1 MHFGIIFEC
10 FSSNMEGI
18 ITGDLINSRQVEPS
32 EWMPALKKVLKKYGK
47 EPKNWEIFRGDSFQ
61 LNTKPEDALLAAILI
76 KAEIKQ
82 WKNLDVRIGIG
93 LGEITYQAAKITESN
108 GTAFLNSGECFE
120 ELKKQTLAIKTPNK
134 DLNTTLNLMIE
145 LASLTIDRWTETA
158 AKLIKIKIE
167 NPNVNQKDLASLLN
181 KTAQGTISE
190 GLKRGGY
197 DEIQKLLD
205 YYKHKISEL

>member
-1 MHFGIIFEC
+1 
-10 FSSNMEGI
+10 MEAI
-18 ITGDLINSRQVEPS
+18 ITGDLINSRQVEPN

-61 LNTKPEDALLAAILI
+61 LNTKPEDALMAAILI

-158 AKLIKIKIE
+158 VKLIKIKIE
-167 NPNVNQKDLASLLN
+167 NPNVNQKDLANLLN

-197 DEIQKLLD
+197 EEIQKLLN
-205 YYKHKISEL
+205 YYKLKISEL

>member
-1 MHFGIIFEC
+1 
-10 FSSNMEGI
+10 MEAI
-18 ITGDLINSRQVEPS
+18 ITGDLINSRQVEPN

-61 LNTKPEDALLAAILI
+61 LNTKPEDALMVAILI

-93 LGEITYQAAKITESN
+93 VGEITYQAAKITESN

-167 NPNVNQKDLASLLN
+167 NPNVNQKDLANLLN

-197 DEIQKLLD
+197 DELQKLLD
-205 YYKHKISEL
+205 YYKLKISEL

>member
-1 MHFGIIFEC
+1 
-10 FSSNMEGI
+10 MEAI
-18 ITGDLINSRQVEPS
+18 ITGDLINSRQVEPN
-32 EWMPALKKVLKKYGK
+32 EWMPALKIVLKKYGR

-61 LNTKPEDALLAAILI
+61 LNTKPEDALMAAILI

-158 AKLIKIKIE
+158 AKLIKIKME
-167 NPNVNQKDLASLLN
+167 NPSVNQKDLANLLN

-205 YYKHKISEL
+205 YYKLKISEL

>member
-1 MHFGIIFEC
+1 
-10 FSSNMEGI
+10 MEAI

-47 EPKNWEIFRGDSFQ
+47 EPGNWEIFRGDSFQ
-61 LNTKPEDALLAAILI
+61 LNTKPEDALMAAILL

-82 WKNLDVRIGIG
+82 WKNLDIRLAIG
-93 LGEITYQAAKITESN
+93 LGEITYRAAKITESN

-134 DLNTTLNLMIE
+134 DFDATLNLMIE
-145 LASLTIDRWTETA
+145 LASLTIDKWTETA
-158 AKLIKIKIE
+158 AKLIKLKIE
-167 NPNVNQKDLASLLN
+167 NPTANQKDLANLLN

-205 YYKHKISEL
+205 YYKIKISGL

>member
-1 MHFGIIFEC
+1 
-10 FSSNMEGI
+10 MEAI
-18 ITGDLINSRQVEPS
+18 LTGDLINSRQVEPS

-61 LNTKPEDALLAAILI
+61 LNTKPEDALIVAMLI

-93 LGEITYQAAKITESN
+93 IGEITYQASKITESN

-134 DLNTTLNLMIE
+134 DLNETLNLMIE

-158 AKLIKIKIE
+158 VKLIKLKIE
-167 NPNVNQKDLASLLN
+167 NPNLNQKDLANLLN
-181 KTAQGTISE
+181 KTAQGSISE
-190 GLKRGGY
+190 GLKRAGY
-197 DEIQKLLD
+197 DEIQKLLN
-205 YYKHKISEL
+205 YYKLKISEL

>member
-1 MHFGIIFEC
+1 M
-10 FSSNMEGI
+10 
-18 ITGDLINSRQVEPS
+18 V
-32 EWMPALKKVLKKYGK
+32 
-47 EPKNWEIFRGDSFQ
+47 
-61 LNTKPEDALLAAILI
+61 AILI

-93 LGEITYQAAKITESN
+93 VGEITYQAAKITESN

-167 NPNVNQKDLASLLN
+167 NPNVNQKDLANLLN

-205 YYKHKISEL
+205 YYKLKISEL

>member
-1 MHFGIIFEC
+1 
-10 FSSNMEGI
+10 MEGI

>member
-1 MHFGIIFEC
+1 
-10 FSSNMEGI
+10 MEAI
-18 ITGDLINSRQVEPS
+18 ITGDLINSRQVEPN

-61 LNTKPEDALLAAILI
+61 LNTKPEDALMAALLI

-82 WKNLDVRIGIG
+82 WKDLDVRIGIG
-93 LGEITYQAAKITESN
+93 LGEITYPAAKITESN

-134 DLNTTLNLMIE
+134 DLNATLNLMIE

-158 AKLIKIKIE
+158 AKLIKLKIE
-167 NPNVNQKDLASLLN
+167 NPTANQKDLANMLN

-197 DEIQKLLD
+197 DELHKLMD
-205 YYKHKISEL
+205 YYKLKINEL

>member
-1 MHFGIIFEC
+1 
-10 FSSNMEGI
+10 MEAI
-18 ITGDLINSRQVEPS
+18 ITGDLINSRQVEPN
-32 EWMPALKKVLKKYGK
+32 EWMPALKIVLKKYGK

-61 LNTKPEDALLAAILI
+61 LNTKPEDALMAAILI
-76 KAEIKQ
+76 KVEIKQ

-167 NPNVNQKDLASLLN
+167 NPNVNQKDLANLLN

-197 DEIQKLLD
+197 DEIQKLLN
-205 YYKHKISEL
+205 YYKLKISEL

>member
-1 MHFGIIFEC
+1 
-10 FSSNMEGI
+10 MEAI
-18 ITGDLINSRQVEPS
+18 ITGDLINSRQVEPN
-32 EWMPALKKVLKKYGK
+32 EWMPALKIVLKKYGR

-61 LNTKPEDALLAAILI
+61 LNTKPEDALMAAILI

-167 NPNVNQKDLASLLN
+167 NPNVNQKDLANLLN

-197 DEIQKLLD
+197 DEIQKLLN
-205 YYKHKISEL
+205 YYKLKISEL

>member
-1 MHFGIIFEC
+1 MHPGIIFEC
-10 FSSNMEGI
+10 FLNNMEAI
-18 ITGDLINSRQVEPS
+18 ITGDLINSRLVDPN
-32 EWMPALKKVLKKYGK
+32 EWMPALKKVLKQYGK

-61 LNTKPEDALLAAILI
+61 LNTRPEDALMAAILI

-82 WKNLDVRIGIG
+82 WKDLDVRIGIG
-93 LGEITYQAAKITESN
+93 IGEITYQAAKITESN
-108 GTAFLNSGECFE
+108 GSAFLNSGECFE

-134 DLNTTLNLMIE
+134 ELNETLNLMIE

-158 AKLIKIKIE
+158 AKLIKLKIE
-167 NPNVNQKDLASLLN
+167 NPTANQKDLANMLN

-205 YYKHKISEL
+205 YYKLKISGL

>member
-1 MHFGIIFEC
+1 
-10 FSSNMEGI
+10 MEAI

-61 LNTKPEDALLAAILI
+61 LNTKPEDALMAAILI

-134 DLNTTLNLMIE
+134 DLNSTLNLMIE

-167 NPNVNQKDLASLLN
+167 NPNTNQKDLANLLN

-205 YYKHKISEL
+205 YYKLKICEL

>member
-1 MHFGIIFEC
+1 
-10 FSSNMEGI
+10 MEAI

-61 LNTKPEDALLAAILI
+61 LNTKPEDALMAAILI

-93 LGEITYQAAKITESN
+93 IGEITYQAAKITESN

-120 ELKKQTLAIKTPNK
+120 ELKKQTLAIKTPQK
-134 DLNTTLNLMIE
+134 DLNETLNLMIE

-158 AKLIKIKIE
+158 AKLIKLKIE
-167 NPNVNQKDLASLLN
+167 NPNENQKDLANLLN

-190 GLKRGGY
+190 GLKRAGY
-197 DEIQKLLD
+197 DEIQKLLN
-205 YYKHKISEL
+205 YYKLKISEL

>member
-1 MHFGIIFEC
+1 
-10 FSSNMEGI
+10 MEAI
-18 ITGDLINSRQVEPS
+18 ITGDLINSRQAEPN

-61 LNTKPEDALLAAILI
+61 LNTKPEDALMAAILI

-145 LASLTIDRWTETA
+145 LASLTIDRWTETV
-158 AKLIKIKIE
+158 AKLIKIKME
-167 NPNVNQKDLASLLN
+167 NPNVNQRDLANLLN
-181 KTAQGTISE
+181 KTAQATISE

-205 YYKHKISEL
+205 YYKLKISEL

>member
-1 MHFGIIFEC
+1 
-10 FSSNMEGI
+10 MEAI
-18 ITGDLINSRQVEPS
+18 ITGDLMNSRLVDPN
-32 EWMPALKKVLKKYGK
+32 EWMPALKKVLKQYGK

-61 LNTKPEDALLAAILI
+61 LNTKPEDALMAAIFI

-82 WKNLDVRIGIG
+82 WKDLDVRIGIG
-93 LGEITYQAAKITESN
+93 IGEITYQAAKITESN
-108 GTAFLNSGECFE
+108 GTAFLNSGACFE
-120 ELKKQTLAIKTPNK
+120 ELKKQTLAIKSPNK
-134 DLNTTLNLMIE
+134 DLDETLNLMIE

-167 NPNVNQKDLASLLN
+167 NPTSNQKDLANMLN

-205 YYKHKISEL
+205 YYRLKINEL

>member
-1 MHFGIIFEC
+1 
-10 FSSNMEGI
+10 MEAI
-18 ITGDLINSRQVEPS
+18 ITGDLINSRQVEPA

-61 LNTKPEDALLAAILI
+61 LNTKPDDALMAAILI
-76 KAEIKQ
+76 KAEVKQ

-93 LGEITYQAAKITESN
+93 IGEITYQAAKITESN

-158 AKLIKIKIE
+158 AKLIKIKME
-167 NPNVNQKDLASLLN
+167 NLSANQKDLANLLN

-205 YYKHKISEL
+205 YYKLKISEL

>member
-1 MHFGIIFEC
+1 
-10 FSSNMEGI
+10 MEAI

-47 EPKNWEIFRGDSFQ
+47 EPANWEIFRGDSFQ
-61 LNTKPEDALLAAILI
+61 LNTKPEDVLMAAILL

-82 WKNLDVRIGIG
+82 WKNLDIRLAIG
-93 LGEITYQAAKITESN
+93 LGEITYRAAKITESN

-134 DLNTTLNLMIE
+134 ELDTTLNLMIE
-145 LASLTIDRWTETA
+145 LASLTIDKWTETA
-158 AKLIKIKIE
+158 AKLIKLKIE
-167 NPNVNQKDLASLLN
+167 NPTVNQKDLANLLN

-205 YYKHKISEL
+205 YYKIKISGL

>member
-1 MHFGIIFEC
+1 
-10 FSSNMEGI
+10 MEAI

-61 LNTKPEDALLAAILI
+61 LNTKPEDALMAAILI
-76 KAEIKQ
+76 KAKIKQ
-82 WKNLDVRIGIG
+82 WKNLDVRMGIGI
-93 LGEITYQAAKITESN
+93 GEITYQAAKITESN

-120 ELKKQTLAIKTPNK
+120 ELKKQTLAIKTPHK
-134 DLNTTLNLMIE
+134 DLNETLNLMIE

-158 AKLIKIKIE
+158 AKLIKLKIE
-167 NPNVNQKDLASLLN
+167 NQNLNQKDLANLLN

-190 GLKRGGY
+190 GLKRAGY
-197 DEIQKLLD
+197 DEIQRLLN
-205 YYKHKISEL
+205 YYKLKISEL

>member
-1 MHFGIIFEC
+1 
-10 FSSNMEGI
+10 MEAI
-18 ITGDLINSRQVEPS
+18 ITGDLINSRQVEPN
-32 EWMPALKKVLKKYGK
+32 EWMPALKIVLKKYGR

-61 LNTKPEDALLAAILI
+61 LNTKPEDALMAAILI

-167 NPNVNQKDLASLLN
+167 NPNVNQKDLANLLN

-190 GLKRGGY
+190 VLKRGGY
-197 DEIQKLLD
+197 DEIQKLLN
-205 YYKHKISEL
+205 YYKLKISEL

>member
-1 MHFGIIFEC
+1 
-10 FSSNMEGI
+10 MEAI
-18 ITGDLINSRQVEPS
+18 ITGDLINSRQVEPN

-61 LNTKPEDALLAAILI
+61 LNTKPEDALMAAILI

-158 AKLIKIKIE
+158 VKLIKIKIE
-167 NPNVNQKDLASLLN
+167 NPNVNQKDLANLLN

-197 DEIQKLLD
+197 DEIQKLLN
-205 YYKHKISEL
+205 YYKLKISEL

>member
-1 MHFGIIFEC
+1 
-10 FSSNMEGI
+10 MEAI

-47 EPKNWEIFRGDSFQ
+47 EPANWEIFRGDSFQ
-61 LNTKPEDALLAAILI
+61 LNTKPEDALMAAILL

-82 WKNLDVRIGIG
+82 WKNLDIRLAIG
-93 LGEITYQAAKITESN
+93 LGEITYRAAKITESN

-134 DLNTTLNLMIE
+134 ELDTTLNLMIE
-145 LASLTIDRWTETA
+145 LASLTIDKWTETA
-158 AKLIKIKIE
+158 AKLIKLKIE
-167 NPNVNQKDLASLLN
+167 NPTVNQKDLANLLN

-205 YYKHKISEL
+205 YYKIKISGL

>member
-1 MHFGIIFEC
+1 
-10 FSSNMEGI
+10 MEAI

-47 EPKNWEIFRGDSFQ
+47 EPGNWEIFRGDSFQ
-61 LNTKPEDALLAAILI
+61 LNTKPEDALMAAILL

-82 WKNLDVRIGIG
+82 WKNLDIRLAIG
-93 LGEITYQAAKITESN
+93 LGEITYRSAKITESN

-134 DLNTTLNLMIE
+134 DFDTTLNLMIE
-145 LASLTIDRWTETA
+145 LASLTIDKWTETA
-158 AKLIKIKIE
+158 AKLIKLKIE
-167 NPNVNQKDLASLLN
+167 NPTANQKDLANLLN

-205 YYKHKISEL
+205 YYKIKISGL

>member
-1 MHFGIIFEC
+1 
-10 FSSNMEGI
+10 MEAI

-61 LNTKPEDALLAAILI
+61 LNTKPEDALMAAILI

-93 LGEITYQAAKITESN
+93 IGEITYKAAKITESN

-120 ELKKQTLAIKTPNK
+120 ELKKQTLAIKTPHK
-134 DLNTTLNLMIE
+134 DLNETLNLMIE

-158 AKLIKIKIE
+158 AKLIKLKIE
-167 NPNVNQKDLASLLN
+167 NPNENQKDLANLLN

-190 GLKRGGY
+190 GLKRAGY
-197 DEIQKLLD
+197 DEIQKLLN
-205 YYKHKISEL
+205 YYKLKISEL

>member
-1 MHFGIIFEC
+1 
-10 FSSNMEGI
+10 MEAI

-47 EPKNWEIFRGDSFQ
+47 EPANWEIFRGDSFQ
-61 LNTKPEDALLAAILI
+61 LNTKPEDALMAAILL

-82 WKNLDVRIGIG
+82 WKNLDIRLAIG
-93 LGEITYQAAKITESN
+93 LGEITYRAAKITESN

-134 DLNTTLNLMIE
+134 DFDTTLNLMIE
-145 LASLTIDRWTETA
+145 LASLTIDKWTETA
-158 AKLIKIKIE
+158 AKLIKLKIE
-167 NPNVNQKDLASLLN
+167 NPTAYQKDLANLLN

-205 YYKHKISEL
+205 YYKIKISGL

>member
-1 MHFGIIFEC
+1 
-10 FSSNMEGI
+10 MEAI
-18 ITGDLINSRQVEPS
+18 ITADLINSRLVDPNK
-32 EWMPALKKVLKKYGK
+32 WMPALKKVLKQYGK

-61 LNTKPEDALLAAILI
+61 LNTKPEEALMAAMLI

-82 WKNLDVRIGIG
+82 WKDLDVRIGIG
-93 LGEITYQAAKITESN
+93 IGEITYQAAKITESN

-120 ELKKQTLAIKTPNK
+120 DLKKQTLAIKTPNK
-134 DLNTTLNLMIE
+134 ELNTTLNLMIE
-145 LASLTIDRWTETA
+145 LASLTVDRWTETA
-158 AKLIKIKIE
+158 AKLIKLKIE
-167 NPNVNQKDLASLLN
+167 NPTANQKDLANLLN

-205 YYKHKISEL
+205 YYKLKISEL

>member
-1 MHFGIIFEC
+1 
-10 FSSNMEGI
+10 MEAI

-61 LNTKPEDALLAAILI
+61 LNTKPEDALMAAILI
-76 KAEIKQ
+76 KAKIKQ

-93 LGEITYQAAKITESN
+93 IGEITYQAAKITESN

-134 DLNTTLNLMIE
+134 DLNETLNLMIE

-158 AKLIKIKIE
+158 AKLIKLKIE
-167 NPNVNQKDLASLLN
+167 NQNLNQKDLANLLN

-190 GLKRGGY
+190 GLKRAGY

-205 YYKHKISEL
+205 YYKLKISEL